1 MATHTITVRTYDG
14 GGSLADLDA
23 DPTIGV
29 VNTSD
34 DNEIVAD
41 GTDMTHASTGVYTYE
56 LTFGAAE
63 AADTVTYGTTY
74 TSTTVMV
81 YAGNTY
87 TKTEDF
93 TTRASTAATST
104 LERDYDELVSVVSTE
119 FPEYTGQ
126 EYDIIRDG
134 YMLFLYPPEVTVNG
148 VIVASHQWS
157 FLSPTAT
164 LNTITEYSTGTV
176 TVVEDDATV
185 TLASGTWPT
194 WVDDDSV
201 IIITDGAGDTHTCS
215 VSSRTDGTYIELA
228 SAWSETGAAGL
239 SYVIHYHPYDNDL
252 PAAFG
257 GLVGNQI
264 LISSTTEWYQPIRI
278 VTPEEIEGW
287 RLGTDITSSP
297 KRAAVRPKEFTPATG
312 MRWELILDPTPDDD
326 YTLQYRYNVNPNAVA
341 TGVYPIGGVQH
352 AQTVKAAV
360 LAAAELRALGGHGNY
375 YEAFLRR
382 LQSSVRQDMR
392 FRSANLGPITDT
404 AGITPY
410 FNRLSDT
417 VYFGGVDTDT

>member
-14 GGSLADLDA
+14 GGSLADLD
-23 DPTIGV
+23 DTPTIGV
-29 VNTSD
+29 ENTSTA
-34 DNEIVAD
+34 NEIVAD
-41 GTDMTHASTGVYTYE
+41 GTDMTRASTGTYTYE
-56 LTFGAAE
+56 LTFGSAE
-63 AADTVTYGTTY
+63 DTYTVTYGTTY
-74 TSTTVMV
+74 TYTTVMV

-104 LERDYDELVSVVSTE
+104 LERDYDELVTAVSTE
-119 FPEYTGQ
+119 FPEYTGA

-134 YMLFLYPPEVTVNG
+134 YMLFLYPPEVTVGG
-148 VIVASHQWS
+148 VVVSSHQWS
-157 FLSPTAT
+157 FLSPNAT
-164 LNTITEYSTGTV
+164 LSV
-176 TVVEDDATV
+176 SEDD
-185 TLASGTWPT
+185 
-194 WVDDDSV
+194 
-201 IIITDGAGDTHTCS
+201 
-215 VSSRTDGTYIELA
+215 
-228 SAWSETGAAGL
+228 
-239 SYVIHYHPYDNDL
+239 YDIDL

-264 LISSTTEWYQPIRI
+264 LISSTTQWYQPIRV

-287 RLGTDITSSP
+287 RLGTDISSSP

-326 YTLQYRYNVNPNAVA
+326 YTLLYRYNVNPDAVA

-352 AQTVKAAV
+352 AQTIKAAV

-382 LQSSVRQDMR
+382 VQSSVRQDMR
-392 FRSANLGPITDT
+392 FKSANLGQITDT
-404 AGITPY
+404 AEITPY